1 MLMPVN
7 AINATELK
15 SAIVLNPL
23 VVTADTTVREAV
35 VQMSGMSVNSLWLP
49 VQAVCS
55 VPQTTTDNRLEHLQ
69 IQARSSCVLIVENNR
84 LVGIFTEQDVVEL
97 SVQHPNLENLAL
109 RDVMTHPV
117 ITLQESKFT
126 DLFFALDLLQH
137 HRIRHL
143 PLVDDQNQLVGLLTE
158 ESLRRI
164 LRPVD
169 LLRFR
174 LVHEVM
180 TTDVICADANVT
192 VLAIARLMAENQV
205 ASVMIVERQASLT
218 IPLGMV
224 TERDIVQLKALSV
237 NFDTCLAQTVM
248 STPVFC
254 VTVDESLWTVQQIME
269 QRFIQRLAV
278 TGRQGELLGI
288 VTQSSIL
295 QALNSWELYKLTAVL
310 QEKVLQLETEKI
322 QLLGNRTLELEKQV
336 EERTIKLKRTAERE
350 KLINQIATQIH
361 SSLDLQ
367 EIINNTVVG
376 VRLLLECPRV
386 LVYQFM
392 SDLRGKVI
400 AEAMVAGGLSLLH
413 QEPYDVCITSEWL
426 ETYRQGEIRVMN
438 DINTESIT
446 QCHQQMLKDLD
457 IRAKLLAPIV
467 VENRLWGLMLASY
480 HDIPHHW
487 QLEEIELVKQISLRV
502 AIAIQQANTYQQTQ
516 IEIHQRQQ
524 AEELIK
530 QQLVELKIWKNRYH
544 LASKASGQIMYEY
557 NLLKNGP
564 TWVTNMEEIWGY
576 SDSESPKDLAA
587 FLNIVHPEDRDRLY
601 SLIQK
606 TLAQKSPLTTEYR
619 LRHKDGNYIWFEDR
633 NQIILDDQGEIV
645 VVIGNMVDITV
656 RKQSEE
662 KLCKLVQKSERLQ
675 QRLSLVLKGA
685 NDAWWDWD
693 LLEDSIYYSARWF
706 SMLGYDHEECYL
718 KSETFWE
725 NFVYLEDI
733 DPIRDSFNQALNDKN
748 IEFIELKLR
757 LRHKQ
762 EYFIYINC
770 RSYILRDET
779 GKAVRISGVNTDIT
793 KLVQKEEE
801 LQATLNQLFQFN
813 QKLETRVQKR
823 TVQLQNLSSRLELAI
838 KAAKIAIWEWDLRN
852 NHTIWD
858 KKMYELYE
866 VEPSEYRDCTEIWQ
880 KTLHPE
886 DAIRVNQIV
895 KNKLKDSEEF
905 EIDFRIVLPNGKIRV
920 LQSYGI
926 IERDSQ
932 GEAERVIGVNRDI
945 TDWKQA
951 EQKIKQQAEREHL
964 LRETTQRIR
973 QSLDLHTIFN
983 TAAAE
988 IRQLMNADR
997 VGIFKFDPDS
1007 NFNYGEFVSESVV
1020 PGFISALENKVHEQC
1035 FGERFSPYYA
1045 AGRMQIVDDI
1055 DNAGLADCHYAI
1067 LARFQVRANL
1077 VVPLIEGKNLWG
1089 LLCIHQCSQTRHW
1102 QDFEIELAQQIANQ
1116 LAIAIQQSTL
1126 YEQVQSELIIRSAAE
1141 AKISLQLQRQKAMQE
1156 ITEEVRSSLN
1166 LDNILTTIT
1175 DQVKQLIQA
1184 DRVIVFRLFSSGKS
1198 QIVAESVSSGY
1209 MNFKDSY
1216 WEDEKWSAD
1225 ILEYY
1230 WEGKPRIVGD
1240 VMEDMWTDCLRKY
1253 SLEGNIK
1260 SKIVAP
1266 ILQDLGENESG
1277 RWVNAYKNKLWGVLV
1292 VHACSHKRI
1301 WEESEAQLL
1310 QQIANQLAIA
1320 IQQADLFDQLQKSL
1334 EQEKEISA
1342 MRSRFISMV
1351 SHEFRTPL
1359 AIISSST
1366 GILQTFG
1373 DRLNAEKKQG
1383 HLETI
1388 QKTIKYTVQ
1397 LLDDVLMVNSVE
1409 TEKIEFKPE
1418 TLDIIDFCRGLIRE
1432 IQGTSYS
1439 HIIEFSLNSSDL
1451 ILDHTLFAEF
1461 DPKIIRQIITNL
1473 LTNAIKYSPGNS
1485 QVNFSLNITD
1495 KQIIFIIQDYGIGI
1509 PQEDQVNL
1517 FASFYRGSN
1526 VGSISGTGLGLAIVK
1541 KCVDQHQG
1549 EITLESKPNKGTIFK
1564 VIIPR
1569 SNLMSNW

>member
-1 MLMPVN
+1 MLIPVN
-7 AINATELK
+7 AISATELK
-15 SAIVLNPL
+15 SAIIYNPL
-23 VVTADTTVREAV
+23 VATADTTVREAV
-35 VQMSGMSVNSLWLP
+35 VQMSGIGANPLLLT

-55 VPQTTTDNRLEHLQ
+55 VPQTTDNHLEHLQ

-84 LVGIFTEQDVVEL
+84 PVGIFTEQDVVEL
-97 SVQHPNLENLAL
+97 STQKLNLENLAL
-109 RDVMTHPV
+109 RDVMNHPV

-126 DLFFALDLLQH
+126 DLFFALNLLQH

-143 PLVDDQNQLVGLLTE
+143 PLVDEENQLVGLLTY
-158 ESLRRI
+158 ESLRQI

-169 LLRFR
+169 LLRLR

-180 TTDVICADANVT
+180 TTDVICADANVSI
-192 VLAIARLMAENQV
+192 LEISRLMTKNQV
-205 ASVMIVERQASLT
+205 SSVMIVETQASLT

-254 VTVDESLWTVQQIME
+254 VTVDESLWNVQQIME

-278 TGRQGELLGI
+278 TGSKGELLGI
-288 VTQSSIL
+288 VNHSSIL
-295 QALNSWELYKLTAVL
+295 EALNPWELYKLTAVL

-336 EERTIKLKRTAERE
+336 EERTIELRRKSEQE

-367 EIINNTVVG
+367 EILNNTVVG
-376 VRLLLECPRV
+376 IRSLLECDRV
-386 LVYQFM
+386 IIYQF
-392 SDLRGKVI
+392 SANLSGKVI
-400 AEAMVAGGLSLLH
+400 AEAIAAGGLSLLH
-413 QEPYDVCITSEWL
+413 QEPYDVCITPEWL
-426 ETYRQGEIRVMN
+426 ETYRQGQIRVIN
-438 DINTESIT
+438 DINTEFIT

-457 IRAKLLAPIV
+457 IRAKLLSPLI
-467 VENRLWGLMLASY
+467 VENQLWGLMLASY
-480 HDIPHHW
+480 RDIPHNW
-487 QLEEIELVKQISLRV
+487 ELEEIELVKQISLRV

-530 QQLVELKIWKNRYH
+530 QQLAELKIWKNRYQ

-557 NLLKNGP
+557 NLLNNAP
-564 TWVTNMEEIWGY
+564 AWVANMAEVLGY
-576 SDSESPKDLAA
+576 SDSECPRNLPEFMD
-587 FLNIVHPEDRDRLY
+587 IVHPEDRDRLY

-606 TLAQKSPLTTEYR
+606 TLAQKIPLFTEYR
-619 LRHKDGNYIWFEDR
+619 LRRKDGNYIWVEDR
-633 NQIILDDQGEIV
+633 NQVVLNDQGEIV
-645 VVIGNMVDITV
+645 LVIGTMVDITV

-662 KLCKLVQKSERLQ
+662 KLSKLVQKSEKLQ

-693 LLEDSIYYSARWF
+693 ILEDSIYYSTRWF
-706 SMLGYDHEECYL
+706 SMLGYDHEEFHL
-718 KSETFWE
+718 QSETLWK
-725 NFVYLEDI
+725 NFVYSEDI

-748 IEFIELKLR
+748 IEFIELKFR

-779 GKAVRISGVNTDIT
+779 GKAVRVSGANTDIT
-793 KLVQKEEE
+793 QLVQKEEE
-801 LQATLNQLFQFN
+801 LQATLNQLSQFN

-858 KKMYELYE
+858 KKMYELYG
-866 VEPSEYRDCTEIWQ
+866 VEPSEYRDCMEIWHRS
-880 KTLHPE
+880 LHPE
-886 DAIRVNQIV
+886 DAMRVNQIV
-895 KNKLKDSEEF
+895 KNKLEDGEEF
-905 EIDFRIVLPNGKIRV
+905 EIDFRIVLPDGKIRV

-926 IERDSQ
+926 IKRDSQ
-932 GEAERVIGVNRDI
+932 REAERVIGVNRDI
-945 TDWKQA
+945 TDLKQA

-964 LRETTQRIR
+964 LWETTQRIR
-973 QSLDLHTIFN
+973 QSLDLRTIFN

-988 IRQLMNADR
+988 IRQLINADR

-1007 NFNYGEFVSESVV
+1007 NFTYGEFVSESVV
-1020 PGFISALENKVHEQC
+1020 SGFISALENKVHDQC
-1035 FGERFSPYYA
+1035 FGERFSPNYA
-1045 AGRMQIVDDI
+1045 AGKMQIVDDI
-1055 DNAGLADCHYAI
+1055 DNAGLTDCHHAI

-1077 VVPLIEGKNLWG
+1077 VVPLIQGKTLWG
-1089 LLCIHQCSQTRHW
+1089 LLCIHQCSQPRHW
-1102 QDFEIELAQQIANQ
+1102 EDFEIELVQQVANQ
-1116 LAIAIQQSTL
+1116 LAIAIQQSML
-1126 YEQVQSELIIRSAAE
+1126 YEQVQSELIIRKQAE
-1141 AKISLQLQRQKAMQE
+1141 AEISLQLQRQKAIQE
-1156 ITEEVRSSLN
+1156 ITEEIRSSLN
-1166 LDNILTTIT
+1166 LNNILTTIT
-1175 DQVKQLIQA
+1175 NKVKEVIQA
-1184 DRVIVFRLFSSGKS
+1184 DRVIVFRLFPDGKS
-1198 QIVAESVSSGY
+1198 QIVEETVANGY
-1209 MNFKDSY
+1209 MTFKDSY
-1216 WEDEKWSAD
+1216 WEDEKWSQD

-1230 WEGKPRIVGD
+1230 WQGKPRIVLD
-1240 VMEDMWTDCLRKY
+1240 VMKDIWTDCLRAY
-1253 SLEGNIK
+1253 SLQGNIQ

-1266 ILQDLGENESG
+1266 ILQDLVENENG
-1277 RWVNAYKNKLWGVLV
+1277 RWVNHPHNKLWGVLV
-1292 VHACSHKRI
+1292 VHACSEKRI
-1301 WEESEAQLL
+1301 WEKSEAELL

-1366 GILQTFG
+1366 GILQTFS

-1397 LLDDVLMVNSVE
+1397 LLDDVLMINSVE

-1418 TLDIIDFCRGLIRE
+1418 TLDIIDFCRDLIRE

-1439 HIIEFSLNSSDL
+1439 HIIEFSLNSSQL
-1451 ILDHTLFAEF
+1451 ILDDTLFTEF
-1461 DPKIIRQIITNL
+1461 DPKIIRQILTNL
-1473 LTNAIKYSPGNS
+1473 LTNAMKYSPGNS

-1509 PQEDQVNL
+1509 PKEDQVNL

-1569 SNLMSNW
+1569 HNLMGNG

>member
-1 MLMPVN
+1 MLIPVN
-7 AINATELK
+7 AISATELK
-15 SAIVLNPL
+15 SAIIYNPL
-23 VVTADTTVREAV
+23 VATADTTVREAV
-35 VQMSGMSVNSLWLP
+35 VQMSGIGANPLLLT

-55 VPQTTTDNRLEHLQ
+55 VPQTTDNHLEHLQ

-84 LVGIFTEQDVVEL
+84 PVGIFTEQDVVEL
-97 SVQHPNLENLAL
+97 STQKLNLENLAL
-109 RDVMTHPV
+109 RDVMNHPV

-126 DLFFALDLLQH
+126 DLFFALNLLQH

-143 PLVDDQNQLVGLLTE
+143 PLVDEENQLVGLLTY
-158 ESLRRI
+158 ESLRQI

-169 LLRFR
+169 LLRLR

-180 TTDVICADANVT
+180 TTDVICADANVSI
-192 VLAIARLMAENQV
+192 LEISRLMTKNQV
-205 ASVMIVERQASLT
+205 SSVMIVETQASLT

-254 VTVDESLWTVQQIME
+254 VTVDESLWNVQQIME

-278 TGRQGELLGI
+278 TGSKGELLGI
-288 VTQSSIL
+288 VNHSSIL
-295 QALNSWELYKLTAVL
+295 EALNPWELYKLTAVL

-336 EERTIKLKRTAERE
+336 EERTIELRRKSEQE

-367 EIINNTVVG
+367 EILNNTVVG
-376 VRLLLECPRV
+376 IRSLLECDRV
-386 LVYQFM
+386 IIYQF
-392 SDLRGKVI
+392 SANLSGKVI
-400 AEAMVAGGLSLLH
+400 AEAIAAGGLSLLH
-413 QEPYDVCITSEWL
+413 QEPYDVCITPEWL
-426 ETYRQGEIRVMN
+426 ETYRQGQIRVIN
-438 DINTESIT
+438 DINTEFIT

-457 IRAKLLAPIV
+457 IRAKLLSPLI
-467 VENRLWGLMLASY
+467 VENQLWGLMLASY
-480 HDIPHHW
+480 RDIPHNW
-487 QLEEIELVKQISLRV
+487 ELEEIELVKQISLRV

-530 QQLVELKIWKNRYH
+530 QQLAELKIWKNRYQ
-544 LASKASGQIMYEY
+544 LASKASGKIMYEY
-557 NLLKNGP
+557 NLLNNAP
-564 TWVTNMEEIWGY
+564 AWVANMAEVLGY
-576 SDSESPKDLAA
+576 SDSECPRNLPEFMD
-587 FLNIVHPEDRDRLY
+587 IVHPEDRDRLY

-606 TLAQKSPLTTEYR
+606 TLAQKIPLFTEYR
-619 LRHKDGNYIWFEDR
+619 LRRKDGNYIWVEDR
-633 NQIILDDQGEIV
+633 NQVVLNDQGEIV
-645 VVIGNMVDITV
+645 LVIGTMVDITV

-662 KLCKLVQKSERLQ
+662 KLSKLVQKSEKLQ

-693 LLEDSIYYSARWF
+693 ILEDSIYYSTRWF
-706 SMLGYDHEECYL
+706 SMLGYDHEEFHL
-718 KSETFWE
+718 QSETLWK
-725 NFVYLEDI
+725 NFVYSEDI

-748 IEFIELKLR
+748 IEFIELKFR

-779 GKAVRISGVNTDIT
+779 GKAVRVSGANTDIT
-793 KLVQKEEE
+793 QLVQKEEE
-801 LQATLNQLFQFN
+801 LQATLNQLSQFN

-858 KKMYELYE
+858 KKMYELYG
-866 VEPSEYRDCTEIWQ
+866 VEPSEYRDCMEIWHRS
-880 KTLHPE
+880 LHPE
-886 DAIRVNQIV
+886 DAMRVNQIV
-895 KNKLKDSEEF
+895 KNKLEDGEEF
-905 EIDFRIVLPNGKIRV
+905 EIDFRIVLPDGKIRV

-926 IERDSQ
+926 IKRDSQ
-932 GEAERVIGVNRDI
+932 REAERVIGVNRDI
-945 TDWKQA
+945 TDLKQA

-964 LRETTQRIR
+964 LWETTQRIR
-973 QSLDLHTIFN
+973 QSLDLRTIFN

-988 IRQLMNADR
+988 IRQLINADR

-1007 NFNYGEFVSESVV
+1007 NFTYGEFVSESVV
-1020 PGFISALENKVHEQC
+1020 SGFISALENKVHDQC
-1035 FGERFSPYYA
+1035 FGERFSPNYA
-1045 AGRMQIVDDI
+1045 AGKMQIVDDI
-1055 DNAGLADCHYAI
+1055 DNAGLTDCHRDI
-1067 LARFQVRANL
+1067 LAQFQVRANL
-1077 VVPLIEGKNLWG
+1077 IVPLIQGKTLWG
-1089 LLCIHQCSQTRHW
+1089 LLCIHQCSQPRHW
-1102 QDFEIELAQQIANQ
+1102 EDFEIELVQQVANQ
-1116 LAIAIQQSTL
+1116 LAIAIQQSML
-1126 YEQVQSELIIRSAAE
+1126 YEQVQSELIIRKQAE
-1141 AKISLQLQRQKAMQE
+1141 AEISLQLQREKAMQE
-1156 ITEEVRSSLN
+1156 ITEEIRSSLN
-1166 LDNILTTIT
+1166 LNNILTTIT
-1175 DQVKQLIQA
+1175 NKVKEVIQA
-1184 DRVIVFRLFSSGKS
+1184 DRVIVFRLFPDGKS
-1198 QIVAESVSSGY
+1198 QIVEEAVSHGY
-1209 MNFKDSY
+1209 KTLKDSY
-1216 WEDEKWSAD
+1216 WEDEKWSQD

-1230 WEGKPRIVGD
+1230 WQGKPRIVLN
-1240 VMEDMWTDCLRKY
+1240 VMEDIWTNCLREY

-1266 ILQDLGENESG
+1266 IMQDLGENESG
-1277 RWVNAYKNKLWGVLV
+1277 RWVNASKNKLWGVLV
-1292 VHACSHKRI
+1292 VHACSEKRI
-1301 WEESEAQLL
+1301 WEKSEAELL

-1366 GILQTFG
+1366 GILQTFS

-1397 LLDDVLMVNSVE
+1397 LLDDVLMINSVE

-1418 TLDIIDFCRGLIRE
+1418 TLDIIDFCRDLIRE

-1439 HIIEFSLNSSDL
+1439 HIIEFSLNSSQL
-1451 ILDHTLFAEF
+1451 ILDDTLFTEF
-1461 DPKIIRQIITNL
+1461 DPKIIRQILTNL
-1473 LTNAIKYSPGNS
+1473 LTNAMKYSPGNS

-1509 PQEDQVNL
+1509 PKEDQVNL

-1569 SNLMSNW
+1569 YNLMGNG

>member
-1 MLMPVN
+1 MLIPVN
-7 AINATELK
+7 AISATELK
-15 SAIVLNPL
+15 SAIIYNPL
-23 VVTADTTVREAV
+23 LATADTTVREAV
-35 VQMSGMSVNSLWLP
+35 VQMSGIAANSLCPTLP
-49 VQAVCS
+49 AVCS
-55 VPQTTTDNRLEHLQ
+55 IPQTANNYLEHLQ
-69 IQARSSCVLIVENNR
+69 IQACCSCVLIVENNR
-84 LVGIFTEQDVVEL
+84 PVGIFTQENAVKISTQK
-97 SVQHPNLENLAL
+97 PNLEDLAL
-109 RDVMTHPV
+109 CEVMTHPV
-117 ITLQESKFT
+117 ITLEESKFT
-126 DLFFALDLLQH
+126 DLFFALNFLQH

-143 PLVDDQNQLVGLLTE
+143 PLVDEENQLVGLLTY
-158 ESLRRI
+158 ESLRQI

-169 LLRFR
+169 LLRLR

-180 TTDVICADANVT
+180 TTDVICADANVSI
-192 VLAIARLMAENQV
+192 LEISRLMTKNQV
-205 ASVMIVERQASLT
+205 SSVMIVETQASLT

-224 TERDIVQLKALSV
+224 TGRDIVQLKALNV

-254 VTVDESLWTVQQIME
+254 VTVDESLWNVQQIME

-278 TGRQGELLGI
+278 TGSKGEILGI
-288 VTQSSIL
+288 VNHSSIL
-295 QALNSWELYKLTAVL
+295 EALNPWDLYKLTAVL

-322 QLLGNRTLELEKQV
+322 QLLGNRTLELEKQI
-336 EERTIKLKRTAERE
+336 EERTIKLKRKAEQE

-367 EIINNTVVG
+367 EILNNTVVG
-376 VRLLLECPRV
+376 MRSLLNCDRV
-386 LVYQFM
+386 IIYQF
-392 SDLRGKVI
+392 SANLSGQVI
-400 AEAMVAGGLSLLH
+400 AEAIVAGGHSVLN
-413 QEPYDVCITSEWL
+413 QEVHDPCISPEWL
-426 ETYRQGEIRVMN
+426 ETYRQGQIRVMN
-438 DINTESIT
+438 DINTEFIT

-467 VENRLWGLMLASY
+467 VEDRLWGLMLASY
-480 HDIPHHW
+480 RDIPHNW
-487 QLEEIELVKQISLRV
+487 ELEEIELVQQISLRV

-530 QQLVELKIWKNRYH
+530 QQLAELKIWKNRYQ

-557 NLLKNGP
+557 NLLNNAP
-564 TWVTNMEEIWGY
+564 AWVANMAEILGY
-576 SDSESPKDLAA
+576 SDAGFPRNLAE
-587 FLNIVHPEDRDRLY
+587 FMDIVHPEDRDRLY

-606 TLAQKSPLTTEYR
+606 TLAQKIPLFTEYR
-619 LRHKDGNYIWFEDR
+619 LRRKDGNYIWVEDR
-633 NQIILDDQGEIV
+633 NQVVLNDQGEIV
-645 VVIGNMVDITV
+645 LVIGTMVDITV

-662 KLCKLVQKSERLQ
+662 KLSKLVQKSEKLQ

-693 LLEDSIYYSARWF
+693 ILEDSIYYSTRWF
-706 SMLGYDHEECYL
+706 SMLGYDHEEFHL
-718 KSETFWE
+718 QSETLWK
-725 NFVYLEDI
+725 NFVYSEDI

-748 IEFIELKLR
+748 IEFIELKFR

-779 GKAVRISGVNTDIT
+779 GKAVRVSGANTDIT

-801 LQATLNQLFQFN
+801 LQATLNQLSQFN

-838 KAAKIAIWEWDLRN
+838 KAAKIAIWEWDLRT

-858 KKMYELYE
+858 KKMYELYG
-866 VEPSEYRDCTEIWQ
+866 VERLEYRDCMEIWHRS
-880 KTLHPE
+880 LHPE
-886 DAIRVNQIV
+886 DVVRVNEILQ
-895 KNKLKDSEEF
+895 NKLKDGKEF
-905 EIDFRIVLPNGKIRV
+905 DIEFRIILPDGNIRII
-920 LQSYGI
+920 QSYGI

-945 TDWKQA
+945 TEWKQA

-973 QSLDLHTIFN
+973 QSLDLDTIFN

-997 VGIFKFDPDS
+997 VGIFKFDPSS

-1020 PGFISALENKVHEQC
+1020 PGFISALEMKVHDQC
-1035 FGERFSPYYA
+1035 FGERFSQDYA
-1045 AGRMQIVDDI
+1045 AGKMQIVNDI
-1055 DNAGLADCHYAI
+1055 DNAGLADCHHAI
-1067 LARFQVRANL
+1067 LAQFQVRANL

-1102 QDFEIELAQQIANQ
+1102 QDFEIELVQQIANQ

-1126 YEQVQSELIIRSAAE
+1126 YETVQSELIIRREAE

-1156 ITEEVRSSLN
+1156 ITEEIRSSLN

-1175 DQVKQLIQA
+1175 AKVKQLTQA
-1184 DRVIVFRLFSSGKS
+1184 QRVIVFRLFPDGKS
-1198 QIVAESVSSGY
+1198 QIVEEAVSSGY
-1209 MNFKDSY
+1209 KVLKDSY
-1216 WEDEKWSAD
+1216 WEDEKWSQD

-1230 WEGKPRIVGD
+1230 WQGKPRIVLD
-1240 VMEDMWTDCLRKY
+1240 VMNDIWTDCLRAY
-1253 SLEGNIK
+1253 SLQGNIK

-1266 ILQDLGENESG
+1266 ILQDLVENENG
-1277 RWVNAYKNKLWGVLV
+1277 RWVNHPYKKLWGVLV
-1292 VHACSHKRI
+1292 VHACSEKRI
-1301 WEESEAQLL
+1301 WEESEAESL

-1320 IQQADLFDQLQKSL
+1320 IQQADLFEKLQKSL
-1334 EQEKEISA
+1334 AQEKEIST

-1397 LLDDVLMVNSVE
+1397 LLDDVLMINSVE

-1418 TLDIIDFCRGLIRE
+1418 TLDIIDFCRRLIRE

-1439 HIIEFSLNSSDL
+1439 HVIEFSLNSSQL

-1461 DPKIIRQIITNL
+1461 DPKIIRQVLTNL
-1473 LTNAIKYSPGNS
+1473 LTNAIKYSPGS
-1485 QVNFSLNITD
+1485 STVSFSLNITD
-1495 KQIIFIIQDYGIGI
+1495 KQIVFIVQDYGIGI
-1509 PQEDQVNL
+1509 PKEDQVNL

-1526 VGSISGTGLGLAIVK
+1526 VGNISGTGLGLAIVK

-1549 EITLESKPNKGTIFK
+1549 KITLESKLNQGTIFK
-1564 VIIPR
+1564 VTIPR
-1569 SNLMSNW
+1569 YNLMGNG

>member
-1 MLMPVN
+1 MLIPVN
-7 AINATELK
+7 AISATELK
-15 SAIVLNPL
+15 SAIIYNPL
-23 VVTADTTVREAV
+23 LATADTTVREAV
-35 VQMSGMSVNSLWLP
+35 VQMSGIAANTLWQTVP
-49 VQAVCS
+49 AVCS
-55 VPQTTTDNRLEHLQ
+55 IPQTANNYLEHLQ
-69 IQARSSCVLIVENNR
+69 IQACCSCVLIVENNR
-84 LVGIFTEQDVVEL
+84 LVGIFTQEDAVKISTQK
-97 SVQHPNLENLAL
+97 PNLEDLAL
-109 RDVMTHPV
+109 CEVMTHPV
-117 ITLQESKFT
+117 ITLEESKFT
-126 DLFFALDLLQH
+126 DLFFALNFLQH

-143 PLVDDQNQLVGLLTE
+143 PLVDEENQLVGLLTY
-158 ESLRRI
+158 ESLRQI

-169 LLRFR
+169 LLRLR

-180 TTDVICADANVT
+180 TTDVICADANVSI
-192 VLAIARLMAENQV
+192 LEISRLMTKNQV
-205 ASVMIVERQASLT
+205 SSVMIVETQASLT

-224 TERDIVQLKALSV
+224 TGRDIVQLKALNV
-237 NFDTCLAQTVM
+237 NFDSCLAQTVM

-254 VTVDESLWTVQQIME
+254 VTVDESLWNVQQIME

-278 TGRQGELLGI
+278 TGSKGEILGI
-288 VTQSSIL
+288 VNHSSIL
-295 QALNSWELYKLTAVL
+295 EALNPWDLYKLTAVL

-336 EERTIKLKRTAERE
+336 EERTIKLRRKAEQE
-350 KLINQIATQIH
+350 KLINQIATEIH

-367 EIINNTVVG
+367 EILNNTVVG
-376 VRLLLECPRV
+376 MRSLLECHRV
-386 LVYQFM
+386 IIYQFNANL
-392 SDLRGKVI
+392 SGRVI
-400 AEAMVAGGLSLLH
+400 AEAIVAGGLSLLH
-413 QEPYDVCITSEWL
+413 QEPYDVCITPEWL
-426 ETYRQGEIRVMN
+426 ETYRQGQIRVMN
-438 DINTESIT
+438 DINTEFIT
-446 QCHQQMLKDLD
+446 QCHQQMLRDLD

-467 VENRLWGLMLASY
+467 VEDRLWGLMLASY
-480 HDIPHHW
+480 RDIPHNW
-487 QLEEIELVKQISLRV
+487 ELEEIELVQQISLRV

-530 QQLVELKIWKNRYH
+530 QQLAELKIWKNRYQ

-557 NLLKNGP
+557 NLLNDAP
-564 TWVTNMEEIWGY
+564 AWVANMAEVLGY
-576 SDSESPKDLAA
+576 SDSECPRNLAE
-587 FLNIVHPEDRDRLY
+587 FMDIVHPEDRDRLY

-606 TLAQKSPLTTEYR
+606 TLDQKIPLFTEYR
-619 LRHKDGNYIWFEDR
+619 LQRKDGHYIWVEDR
-633 NQIILDDQGEIV
+633 NQVVLNDQGEIV
-645 VVIGNMVDITV
+645 LVIGTMVDITV

-662 KLCKLVQKSERLQ
+662 KLCKLVQKSEKLQ

-693 LLEDSIYYSARWF
+693 ILEDSIYYSARWF
-706 SMLGYDHEECYL
+706 SMLGYDHEEFHL
-718 KSETFWE
+718 QSETLWK
-725 NFVYLEDI
+725 NFVYSEDI

-748 IEFIELKLR
+748 IEFIELKFR

-779 GKAVRISGVNTDIT
+779 GKAVRVSGANTDIT

-801 LQATLNQLFQFN
+801 LQATLNQLSQFN

-838 KAAKIAIWEWDLRN
+838 KAAKIAIWEWDLRT

-858 KKMYELYE
+858 KKMYELYG
-866 VEPSEYRDCTEIWQ
+866 VEPSEYRDCMEIWHRS
-880 KTLHPE
+880 LHPE
-886 DAIRVNQIV
+886 DVVRVNEILQ
-895 KNKLKDSEEF
+895 NKLKDGKEF
-905 EIDFRIVLPNGKIRV
+905 DIEFRIILPDGNIRII
-920 LQSYGI
+920 QSYGI

-945 TDWKQA
+945 TELKQA
-951 EQKIKQQAEREHL
+951 EQKIKQQVEREHL

-973 QSLDLHTIFN
+973 QSLDLRTIFN

-988 IRQLMNADR
+988 IRQLINADR
-997 VGIFKFDPDS
+997 VGIFKFDTDS

-1020 PGFISALENKVHEQC
+1020 PGFISALEMKVHDQC
-1035 FGERFSPYYA
+1035 FGERFSQDYA
-1045 AGRMQIVDDI
+1045 AGKMQIVNDI
-1055 DNAGLADCHYAI
+1055 DNAGLADCHHAI
-1067 LARFQVRANL
+1067 LARFQVKANL
-1077 VVPLIEGKNLWG
+1077 VVPLIEGKTLWG

-1102 QDFEIELAQQIANQ
+1102 EDFEIELVQQIANQ
-1116 LAIAIQQSTL
+1116 LAIAIQQSML
-1126 YEQVQSELIIRSAAE
+1126 YEQVQSELIIRKQAE
-1141 AKISLQLQRQKAMQE
+1141 AEIYLQLQRQKAIQE
-1156 ITEEVRSSLN
+1156 ITEEIRSSLN
-1166 LDNILTTIT
+1166 LNHILTTIT
-1175 DQVKQLIQA
+1175 AKVQELTQA
-1184 DRVIVFRLFSSGKS
+1184 DRVIVFRLFPDGKS
-1198 QIVAESVSSGY
+1198 QIVEESVANGY

-1216 WEDEKWSAD
+1216 WEDEKWSQD
-1225 ILEYY
+1225 ILECY
-1230 WEGKPRIVGD
+1230 WQGKPRIVLD
-1240 VMEDMWTDCLRKY
+1240 VMDDIWTDCLRAY
-1253 SLEGNIK
+1253 SLEGKIK

-1266 ILQDLGENESG
+1266 ILQDLVENESG
-1277 RWVNAYKNKLWGVLV
+1277 RWVNHPHNKLWGVLV

-1301 WEESEAQLL
+1301 WEESEAELL

-1320 IQQADLFDQLQKSL
+1320 IQQADLFEKLQKSL
-1334 EQEKEISA
+1334 AQEKEISA

-1397 LLDDVLMVNSVE
+1397 LLDDVLMINSVE

-1418 TLDIIDFCRGLIRE
+1418 ILDIIDFCRGLIRE

-1439 HIIEFSLNSSDL
+1439 HIIEFSLNSSQL
-1451 ILDHTLFAEF
+1451 ILDDTLFTEF
-1461 DPKIIRQIITNL
+1461 DPKIIRQILTNL
-1473 LTNAIKYSPGNS
+1473 LTNAMKYSPGNS

-1509 PQEDQVNL
+1509 PKEDQVNL

-1541 KCVDQHQG
+1541 KCVEQHQG

-1569 SNLMSNW
+1569 RNLMGNG